1 MAGLL
6 ADCHVHFEGT
16 LPEEALQ
23 RLAARAGH
31 AFANLEVFRERCRGM
46 GDGAGF
52 LSLYADVCR
61 LFRTNRVFAPNC
73 RFTGLSDTHGTGAPG
88 RVGCCGLVGDCL
100 GGCLAGC
107 VHDGVCGCQGCPVVG
122 GSVVVG

>member
-31 AFANLEVFRERCRGM
+31 AFANLDVFRERCRGM

-61 LFRTNRVFAPNC
+61 LFRRPEDYGEAARDWRRAAPAATLLEAMK
-73 RFTGLSDTHGTGAPG
+73 RLQ
-88 RVGCCGLVGDCL
+88 
-100 GGCLAGC
+100 
-107 VHDGVCGCQGCPVVG
+107 HDRSRRRPVPA
-122 GSVVVG
+122 